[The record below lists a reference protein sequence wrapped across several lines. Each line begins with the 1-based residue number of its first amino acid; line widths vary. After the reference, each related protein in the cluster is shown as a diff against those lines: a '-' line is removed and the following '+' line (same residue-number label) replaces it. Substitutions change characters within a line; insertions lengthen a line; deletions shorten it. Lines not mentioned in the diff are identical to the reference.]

1 MTEVM
6 FIVMTWEYTE
16 QLGTAPAK
24 LVLFLKPEQLRW
36 QTKAA
41 ASENCERDANNNWV

>member
-24 LVLFLKPEQLRW
+24 LAFI
-36 QTKAA
+36 
-41 ASENCERDANNNWV
+41 SET

>member
-6 FIVMTWEYTE
+6 FIVMAWEYTE

-24 LVLFLKPEQLRW
+24 LALFLKPEQLKW

-41 ASENCERDANNNWV
+41 ASENC